1 MRARRG
7 KFRRDRKIY
16 GRFMKCEQAASV
28 TEFRGERLETVAA
41 AAELIGILRL
51 RKLVRFARQFA
62 GLRMTSLL
70 LMLWVVTSAV
80 SVAQTLVPV
89 KALIPLEQTLI
100 SSEKSL
106 IEAKKKDD
114 GAFFK
119 QMVSED
125 FVLVG
130 VDGKL
135 LERQEAVDGLGD
147 SGLVE
152 LTPYDIKVV
161 AAGEGAAIVSYDA
174 IVREKPEEDQGPP
187 PRYQHFSSVW
197 VKQGDGWK
205 LKFHQ
210 ATAAHWGDW

>member
-1 MRARRG
+1 
-7 KFRRDRKIY
+7 
-16 GRFMKCEQAASV
+16 MKLGWMICAV
-28 TEFRGERLETVAA
+28 F
-41 AAELIGILRL
+41 
-51 RKLVRFARQFA
+51 
-62 GLRMTSLL
+62 LL
-70 LMLWVVTSAV
+70 ACVVPGV
-80 SVAQTLVPV
+80 SQSPAPAKVLS
-89 KALIPLEQTLI
+89 PLEQTLI
-100 SSEKSL
+100 ASEKSL

-119 QMVSED
+119 RAVSED
-125 FVLVG
+125 FSLVG

-135 LERQEAVDGLGD
+135 LERQEAVDDLGD

-161 AAGEGAAIVSYDA
+161 AAGEGAAIVTYDA
-174 IVREKPEEDQGPP
+174 IVRKAPEEDQGPP

-197 VKQGDGWK
+197 VKQGDAWK

>member
-1 MRARRG
+1 MGYPAWWSRILLFAVTAFVCMEGHFVNLSRMICVVFLLG
-7 KFRRDRKIY
+7 
-16 GRFMKCEQAASV
+16 SV
-28 TEFRGERLETVAA
+28 NPC
-41 AAELIGILRL
+41 
-51 RKLVRFARQFA
+51 
-62 GLRMTSLL
+62 
-70 LMLWVVTSAV
+70 
-80 SVAQTLVPV
+80 VAQTPAPA
-89 KALIPLEQTLI
+89 KAMTPLEQTLI
-100 SSEKSL
+100 ASEKSL

-119 QMVSED
+119 QTLSAD
-125 FVLVG
+125 FSLVG
-130 VDGKL
+130 VDGTL
-135 LERQEAVDGLGD
+135 LQGREAVENLGD

-161 AAGEGAAIVSYDA
+161 AAGDDAAIVTYDA

-197 VKQGDGWK
+197 VKQGDAWK

>member
-1 MRARRG
+1 
-7 KFRRDRKIY
+7 
-16 GRFMKCEQAASV
+16 MKLGWLIGAAFLLASV
-28 TEFRGERLETVAA
+28 IPG
-41 AAELIGILRL
+41 
-51 RKLVRFARQFA
+51 
-62 GLRMTSLL
+62 
-70 LMLWVVTSAV
+70 
-80 SVAQTLVPV
+80 VAQGRATV
-89 KALIPLEQTLI
+89 KVLSPLEQTLI
-100 SSEKSL
+100 ASEKSL

-119 QMVSED
+119 RTLSAD
-125 FVLVG
+125 FSQVG

-135 LERQEAVDGLGD
+135 LEGQEAVDDLGD
-147 SGLVE
+147 AGLVE

-161 AAGEGAAIVSYDA
+161 TVGEGAANISVAIVTYDA

-197 VKQGDGWK
+197 VKQGDTWK